1 MPRLKVLVS
10 LDRSKN
16 RAAIRNAPTLS
27 PSSDVGDKH
36 SKSAACLIPPKV
48 LEPCRRQFRISDR
61 VANISMPKVILNGS
75 RVVTIAG
82 ELVSRT
88 MSQHVRVNLEG
99 HSGLLSRALHQPIE
113 PIGRERCSSLIDK
126 YEW

>member
-1 MPRLKVLVS
+1 MGCCPRLGYRRLFA
-10 LDRSKN
+10 LAARWRQAFKN
-16 RAAIRNAPTLS
+16 
-27 PSSDVGDKH
+27 
-36 SKSAACLIPPKV
+36 AACLIPPKV

-61 VANISMPKVILNGS
+61 VADISMPKVILNGS
-75 RVVTIAG
+75 RVVTIAR

-113 PIGRERCSSLIDK
+113 TIGRERCSSLIDK

>member
-1 MPRLKVLVS
+1 
-10 LDRSKN
+10 
-16 RAAIRNAPTLS
+16 
-27 PSSDVGDKH
+27 
-36 SKSAACLIPPKV
+36 
-48 LEPCRRQFRISDR
+48 
-61 VANISMPKVILNGS
+61 MPKVSLNGS
-75 RVVTIAG
+75 RVVTIAR